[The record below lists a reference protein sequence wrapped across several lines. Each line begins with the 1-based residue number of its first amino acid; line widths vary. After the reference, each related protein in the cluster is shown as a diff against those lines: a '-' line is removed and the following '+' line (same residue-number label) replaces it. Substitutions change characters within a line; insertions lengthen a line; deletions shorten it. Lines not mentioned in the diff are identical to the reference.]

1 MRMATYL
8 AAAVLAVGSP
18 VAVAGTT
25 TTDCVGG
32 SCTVNADRAAWAQV
46 AEGVRGGVVA
56 YPRATRGA
64 LLRDIRL
71 TTQQPR
77 EGAAPTVCDGRQ
89 QATARYLW
97 RTASVTFINV
107 TVAGQDCATDD
118 PVRYRC
124 TTRTITGLGRAR
136 DCTSSRWRILTWGRY
151 VPRVGGQFQL
161 SGPRAYPMEAVARS
175 VR

>member
-1 MRMATYL
+1 MRLATYV
-8 AAAVLAVGSP
+8 AAAALMLGIP
-18 VAVAGTT
+18 VAIGGTT
-25 TTDCVGG
+25 AQDCSGG
-32 SCTVNADRAAWAQV
+32 ACTVSADQAAWAQV
-46 AEGVRGGVVA
+46 AEGVKGGTAA

-71 TTQQPR
+71 RTQQPR

-89 QATARYLW
+89 QATARYVW
-97 RTASVTFINV
+97 RNASVTFINV
-107 TVAGQDCATDD
+107 TSAGQDCTADD
-118 PVRYRC
+118 PARYRC
-124 TTRTITGLGRAR
+124 TTRTISGLGRTR

-161 SGPRAYPMEAVARS
+161 SGPRAYPMVAVARS

>member
-1 MRMATYL
+1 MRLATYL
-8 AAAVLAVGSP
+8 TAAALVVGSP
-18 VAVAGTT
+18 VALAGTT
-25 TTDCVGG
+25 SADCSGG
-32 SCTVNADRAAWAQV
+32 ACTVSADKAAWAQV
-46 AEGVRGGVVA
+46 AEGVRGGTVA

-71 TTQQPR
+71 STQQPR
-77 EGAAPTVCDGRQ
+77 EGATPTVCDGRQ

-107 TVAGQDCATDD
+107 TAAGQDCTSDD
-118 PVRYRC
+118 PARYRC
-124 TTRTITGLGRAR
+124 TTRTISGLGRTR
-136 DCTSSRWRILTWGRY
+136 DCISTRWRILTWGRY

-161 SGPRAYPMEAVARS
+161 SGPRTYPMEAVARS